1 MVFKA
6 IKVDPGFPPTP
17 MRLWRAS
24 SLGEA
29 ITVLK
34 RGGVVVFPT
43 ETAYGLAADAR
54 NAEAVERVFQIKG
67 RADDKTLPLIAA
79 DRAMVERV
87 AGIPGTLADLADRH
101 WPGPLTLILPVIGDA
116 VAPAVIRNGEIAIRV
131 SSHPIAAALSRGL
144 GAPIVST
151 SANRSG
157 GSSCYSVKDVK
168 AQFLDQEIQPDYYLD
183 GGVLDPAL
191 PSTIVSLD
199 DYGYPEILRQGAI
212 EI

>member
-157 GSSCYSVKDVK
+157 GPSCYSVKDVQT
-168 AQFLDQEIQPDYYLD
+168 QFLDQEIQPDLYLD
-183 GGVLDPAL
+183 GGELQSEL
-191 PSTIVSLD
+191 PSTIVSID
-199 DYGYPEILRQGAI
+199 DYGHPEVLRQGAV
-212 EI
+212 EL